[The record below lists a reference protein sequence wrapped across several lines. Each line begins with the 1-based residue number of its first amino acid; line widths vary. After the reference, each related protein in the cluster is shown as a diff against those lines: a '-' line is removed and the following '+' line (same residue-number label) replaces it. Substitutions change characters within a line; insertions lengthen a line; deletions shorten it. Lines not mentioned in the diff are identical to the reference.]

1 MDGNGLASAD
11 TEEILTIAW
20 LKQREPFDTA
30 ARNIAVLNSVTDYL
44 HSIEQ
49 PQIIDLGAGTG
60 NQTLFLLEKLT
71 QPARFTLIEQHPTL
85 LAAARDAM
93 MKRFDG
99 QCIDRHTMRVTTQH
113 CTHTVTFAP
122 INLLA
127 WVADY
132 KKATATRGSDFYL
145 FTASALLD
153 LLTTSEMETL
163 SDCLSTDNTALYATL
178 NYTGF
183 TMSPTHPL
191 DDAAREVFET
201 HMTRTLDRGNPL
213 GPQAVRYLLT
223 HMAANTNHYHVG
235 ASQWQVTSEHA
246 AFLHANLTF
255 YQQAL
260 ADSPTLVPWVACR
273 LEQLK
278 REELMLG
285 VMHEDLWI
293 PPAQPVCFED
303 GAQSQS
309 HLGVST

>member
-1 MDGNGLASAD
+1 MDGSRTASAD

-30 ARNIAVLNSVTDYL
+30 ARNLAVLDSVTDYL

-60 NQTLFLLEKLT
+60 NQTLFLLDKLT
-71 QPARFTLIEQHPTL
+71 QSARFTLIEQHPTL

-99 QCIDRHTMRVTTQH
+99 QCIDRYTMRVTTRH
-113 CTHTVTFAP
+113 CTHTVILAP
-122 INLLA
+122 VNLLA
-127 WVADY
+127 WIADY
-132 KKATATRGSDFYL
+132 KKAAATRGSDFYL

-153 LLTTSEMETL
+153 LLTAREIETL
-163 SDCLSTDNTALYATL
+163 CDCLTTDNTALYATL

-183 TMSPTHPL
+183 TISPTHPL

-213 GPQAVRYLLT
+213 GPHAVRYLLT
-223 HMAANTNHYHVG
+223 HMAANTDHYH
-235 ASQWQVTSEHA
+235 AETSQWRVTSEDA
-246 AFLHANLTF
+246 AFLQANLTF

-260 ADSPTLVPWVACR
+260 NDSPALMPWVARR

-278 REELMLG
+278 QAELLLE
-285 VMHEDLWI
+285 VLHEDLWI
-293 PPAQPVCFED
+293 PPAQPVCREGD
-303 GAQSQS
+303 GQ
-309 HLGVST
+309 G

>member
-93 MKRFDG
+93 MKRF
-99 QCIDRHTMRVTTQH
+99 V
-113 CTHTVTFAP
+113 
-122 INLLA
+122 NLLA